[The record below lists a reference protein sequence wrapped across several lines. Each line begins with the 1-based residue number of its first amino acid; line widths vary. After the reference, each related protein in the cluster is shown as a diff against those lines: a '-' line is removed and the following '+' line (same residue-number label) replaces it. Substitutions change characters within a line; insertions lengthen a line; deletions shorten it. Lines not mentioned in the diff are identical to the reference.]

1 MPTHRRSAH
10 TAEASQVRPSLNSQ
24 ADGLLV
30 AVRET
35 DRVHGVLHVA
45 ELLARRE
52 RINAHLVGV
61 AERQKPLHPALA
73 KDERDVIQENERH
86 RLRVRMKRR
95 LHQTIGRTVYWS
107 TDAALGSLATV
118 LAGEARHRTPRLILL
133 VPNTTGASR
142 RRDARA
148 VVRTANAVDA
158 PVLIVPP
165 HQDVLPT
172 RLLVATDFSES
183 SKRAALA
190 AMSVMGPRGR
200 LTLVHIEPDSG
211 SEARGRS
218 RQRNASAQ
226 RIQRLFQ
233 EWRHELEEEA
243 KGFARSFKPHSA
255 VKETLL
261 LRGEPAAVILEHAA
275 QRKADLIVVGTRPLT
290 KSGSMP
296 RGSVTIAVLM
306 GAGCAALVAHS

>member
-118 LAGEARHRTPRLILL
+118 LAGEARRRTPRLILL
-133 VPNTTGASR
+133 VPKTTGASR

-148 VVRTANAVDA
+148 VVKTANAVAA

-165 HQDVLPT
+165 NQDLLPT
-172 RLLVATDFSES
+172 RVLVATDFSQS

-200 LTLVHIEPDSG
+200 LTLVHIEPDAG
-211 SEARGRS
+211 SEGRPS
-218 RQRNASAQ
+218 QRNATAQ
-226 RIQRLFQ
+226 RIQRLFE

-243 KGFARSFKPHSA
+243 KGFARTFKPHST

-261 LRGEPAAVILEHAA
+261 LRGEPAAVILDHAA
-275 QRKADLIVVGTRPLT
+275 RRKVDLIVVGTRPLS

-296 RGSVTIAVLM
+296 RGSVTMAVLM
-306 GAGCAALVAHS
+306 GADCAVLVAHS